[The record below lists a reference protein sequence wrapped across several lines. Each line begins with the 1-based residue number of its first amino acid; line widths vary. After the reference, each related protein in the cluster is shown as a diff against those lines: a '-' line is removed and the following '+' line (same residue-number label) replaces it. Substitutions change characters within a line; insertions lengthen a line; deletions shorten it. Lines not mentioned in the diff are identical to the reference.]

1 MWWKMPHV
9 SRRSTV
15 ACKWRFGSKP
25 ISWFSPSA
33 MKVPAFPKPSG
44 RRFSTCSTPPHGVIA
59 AGRAPGLAWRSVRA
73 WSAPTAD
80 ASRSRM
86 ALMAG
91 VRASVSPCRCRPSLR
106 SKWSRR
112 CDRPVGYA
120 DVLRSKI
127 LCHDRTP
134 MSQAATILVIDDE
147 PQIRKFL
154 RISLASQG
162 YKVLEAG
169 TGAEGLSQAAL
180 NKPDLLVLDLGLPDM
195 DGQDVLSQFRE
206 WSAVP
211 VLVLSV
217 RASEGEK
224 VQALDSG
231 ANDYVTKPFGIQE
244 FLARIRALLRQA
256 PDSGQ
261 AASALVIGPLTV
273 DLAYRRVLLDG
284 LEVALTRKEYAVLA
298 QLARYPGRVITQQQ
312 LLKDIW
318 GPTHVEDTHYL
329 RIVVGHLR
337 QKLADDPAAPRFI
350 VTEAGVGY
358 RVLNGGG
365 L

>member
-1 MWWKMPHV
+1 
-9 SRRSTV
+9 
-15 ACKWRFGSKP
+15 
-25 ISWFSPSA
+25 
-33 MKVPAFPKPSG
+33 
-44 RRFSTCSTPPHGVIA
+44 
-59 AGRAPGLAWRSVRA
+59 
-73 WSAPTAD
+73 
-80 ASRSRM
+80 
-86 ALMAG
+86 
-91 VRASVSPCRCRPSLR
+91 
-106 SKWSRR
+106 
-112 CDRPVGYA
+112 
-120 DVLRSKI
+120 
-127 LCHDRTP
+127 
-134 MSQAATILVIDDE
+134 MSQTATILVIDDE

-169 TGAEGLSQAAL
+169 TGDDGLTQAAL

-224 VQALDSG
+224 VRALDAG

-256 PDSGQ
+256 PESGQ
-261 AASALVIGPLTV
+261 VESAVAIGPLNI
-273 DLAYRRVLLDG
+273 DLAYRRVSLNDA
-284 LEVALTRKEYAVLA
+284 EVALTRKEYAVLA
-298 QLARYPGRVITQQQ
+298 QLARHPGRVITQQQ
-312 LLKDIW
+312 LLKDVW

-337 QKLADDPAAPRFI
+337 QKLGDDPAAPRYI

-358 RVLNGGG
+358 RLVDA
-365 L
+365 